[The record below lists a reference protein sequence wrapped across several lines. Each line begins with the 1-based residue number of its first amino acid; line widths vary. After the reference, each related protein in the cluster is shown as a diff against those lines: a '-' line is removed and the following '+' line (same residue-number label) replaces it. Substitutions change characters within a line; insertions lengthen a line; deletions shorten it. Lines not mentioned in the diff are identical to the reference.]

1 MLSFAGQNKVNV
13 RDNNHAL
20 VLNLKVEE
28 KKRILRQR
36 EGVFFFTASSN
47 PLGEVVKVL
56 KIQII
61 LAIIKPFYIS
71 SSLTHENWMVYNG
84 AGD

>member
-1 MLSFAGQNKVNV
+1 MNV

-47 PLGEVVKVL
+47 PLGKVVKVL

-71 SSLTHENWMVYNG
+71 SSLSHEN
-84 AGD
+84 

>member
-1 MLSFAGQNKVNV
+1 MNV

-47 PLGEVVKVL
+47 PLEKVVKVL

-71 SSLTHENWMVYNG
+71 NSLTHEN
-84 AGD
+84 

>member
-1 MLSFAGQNKVNV
+1 MNV

-36 EGVFFFTASSN
+36 EGAFFFTASSN
-47 PLGEVVKVL
+47 PLGKVVKVL

-61 LAIIKPFYIS
+61 LAVIKPFYIS
-71 SSLTHENWMVYNG
+71 SSLTHEN
-84 AGD
+84 

>member
-1 MLSFAGQNKVNV
+1 MNV

-20 VLNLKVEE
+20 VLNFKVEE

-36 EGVFFFTASSN
+36 EGVFLFTASSN
-47 PLGEVVKVL
+47 PGGKVVKVL

-71 SSLTHENWMVYNG
+71 SSLSHEN
-84 AGD
+84 

>member
-1 MLSFAGQNKVNV
+1 MNV

-20 VLNLKVEE
+20 VLNFKVEE

-47 PLGEVVKVL
+47 PLGKVVNA

-71 SSLTHENWMVYNG
+71 SSLSHEN
-84 AGD
+84 

>member
-1 MLSFAGQNKVNV
+1 MNV

-36 EGVFFFTASSN
+36 EGVFFFTAPSN
-47 PLGEVVKVL
+47 PLGKVVKVL

-71 SSLTHENWMVYNG
+71 SSLTHEN
-84 AGD
+84 

>member
-1 MLSFAGQNKVNV
+1 MNV

-20 VLNLKVEE
+20 VLNFKVEE

-36 EGVFFFTASSN
+36 EGVFFFTAFSN
-47 PLGEVVKVL
+47 PGGKVVKVL

-71 SSLTHENWMVYNG
+71 SSLSHEN
-84 AGD
+84 